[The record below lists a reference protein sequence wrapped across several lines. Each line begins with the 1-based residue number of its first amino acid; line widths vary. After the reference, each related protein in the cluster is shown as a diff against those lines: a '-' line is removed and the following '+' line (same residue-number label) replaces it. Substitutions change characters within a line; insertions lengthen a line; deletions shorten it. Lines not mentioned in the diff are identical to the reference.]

1 MYLIKEYREKEE
13 IYLGHKITAE
23 HMVYI
28 KNGKPIRQLS
38 FWIYLKNT
46 RWELTG
52 LLFNER
58 CDGDKL
64 TSINDCIIEA
74 KKCIDISYKYKFI
87 TQHE

>member
-1 MYLIKEYREKEE
+1 MYLIKEYRKKEE
-13 IYLGHKITAE
+13 IYLGHKIDAE

-28 KNGKPIRQLS
+28 KNGKPILQLS
-38 FWIYLKNT
+38 FRVYLKNT
-46 RWELTG
+46 RWESIG

-74 KKCIDISYKYKFI
+74 IKCIDISYKYKFI
-87 TQHE
+87 T